1 MHDLALAIAS
11 VGILIFLAHLFAG
24 IFAQTKL
31 PDVLLLILVGIVLG
45 PVLGL
50 VEPAQF
56 GSVGSVFTTITL
68 IMLLFQEGSEMSLP
82 ILAKAM
88 RDASWLAAANFL
100 AVTVAVGSVA
110 LTLTGLS
117 PIAAFLFG
125 AMVGSSSPAVVVPLA
140 RQLSVREESRSILFL
155 ESALGDVLTIVVV
168 LALLEANTPSD
179 VHVLRMS
186 GRILGSFVLA
196 SLLGVLGGVLW
207 SLLLGKIRTLKN
219 AMFTTP
225 AFAFVIFGLVE
236 LLGVS
241 GYIGVLAFGITL
253 GNIRT
258 FDRLRFAAYLD
269 EKVLALTDTE
279 RSFFSEMA
287 FLLKTFFFV
296 YVGVTVQLADP
307 PVLSLAAILTLLILL
322 VRIPVVRLCVRRTTP
337 VGDAS
342 LMAAMIPKG
351 LAAVV
356 LASLPLQHGM
366 AGGALIQ
373 HATHVLVLFT
383 IVATALLVFL
393 LERTPLGRGYGW
405 FFSGLG
411 KPETEGA
418 SPKG

>member
-1 MHDLALAIAS
+1 
-11 VGILIFLAHLFAG
+11 
-24 IFAQTKL
+24 FAQTKL

-82 ILAKAM
+82 TLAKAM

-117 PIAAFLFG
+117 PIPAFLFG

-168 LALLEANTPSD
+168 LALLEANKPSD
-179 VHVLRMS
+179 VHLLRMS

-207 SLLLGKIRTLKN
+207 SLLLGRIRMLKN

-241 GYIGVLAFGITL
+241 GYIGALAFGITL
-253 GNIRT
+253 GNIRA
-258 FDRLRFAAYLD
+258 FNRSRFAAYLD
-269 EKVLALTDTE
+269 EKVPALTDTE
-279 RSFFSEMA
+279 RSFFSEAA

-307 PVLSLAAILTLLILL
+307 PVLSLAALLTLLILL

-356 LASLPLQHGM
+356 LASLPLQRGM
-366 AGGALIQ
+366 PDGALIQ
-373 HATHVLVLFT
+373 QATHVLVLFT

-405 FFSGLG
+405 LFSGLG
-411 KPETEGA
+411 KPEPERAEPRT
-418 SPKG
+418 